1 MIEVRRK
8 IFNLY
13 NKIPYRIKKKLA
25 LSEKIIPYNIV
36 FGKKYKKILF
46 KIKSFEYLS
55 RNALD
60 IIINKGLSDI
70 LLYAFNNTSYYS
82 NNFKK
87 AGLSKRMLFEAPRES
102 LAKIEFVNKRIMM
115 DRFNEF
121 LAFNWKKISKDYVST
136 GGTSGEP
143 FYFYINSNRSTK
155 EWAYITDQWSRVS
168 YTIKSRRATFRG
180 SRIQGNDWE
189 DDWITRERKFSSF
202 QLTDEYLEKI
212 WPAFHD
218 FEPEFVYAYPSTAIS
233 ICQFMEKHNKRLPQ
247 TVKAWLLGSE
257 NIYDGQREQIE
268 SISGKRVFLWYGHS
282 EKLVLA
288 AECENGKY
296 YHAYPQYGYVE
307 FINEQG
313 EPAKPGEFAEIVGT
327 GFINSVMPFIR
338 YRTGDY
344 CTYLG
349 DHCPQCGRNYQIFEK
364 VRGRWTQEVLIGSG
378 GNRICMS
385 AINLHSNSMENIFRF
400 QFSQKQPG
408 ITTLRIV
415 PKLNFSERDRRAIE
429 KEFNDKF
436 NGSVRVNATVVENIP
451 LTRIGKWKFIDQLI
465 EGI

>member
-1 MIEVRRK
+1 MEVRRK
-8 IFNLY
+8 VFNLY
-13 NKIPYRIKKKLA
+13 NKLPYGIKKTA
-25 LSEKIIPYNIV
+25 SCVGKIIPTVSIL
-36 FGKKYKKILF
+36 GKSYKDTLRF
-46 KIKSFEYLS
+46 IKHTEHMSREELELLS
-55 RNALD
+55 NSRLIHLLQHARRTTRYYRNRMESIGIRDDRDLIKPKEVLTKLGFID
-60 IIINKGLSDI
+60 KRLMTDNFNDFLSNEKNSIACD
-70 LLYAFNNTSYYS
+70 YA
-82 NNFKK
+82 
-87 AGLSKRMLFEAPRES
+87 
-102 LAKIEFVNKRIMM
+102 
-115 DRFNEF
+115 
-121 LAFNWKKISKDYVST
+121 ST

-143 FYFYINSNRSTK
+143 FYFYINSNRSAK
-155 EWAYITDQWSRVS
+155 EWAYITDQWSRIG
-168 YTIKSRRATFRG
+168 YTLKSRRATFRG
-180 SRIQGNDWE
+180 SRIESNDWE

-212 WPAFHD
+212 WLAFHD

-268 SISGKRVFLWYGHS
+268 SVSGKRVFLWYGHS

-288 AECENGKY
+288 AECENSKY

-385 AINLHSNSMENIFRF
+385 AINIHSNSMENIFRF
-400 QFSQKQPG
+400 QFFQEQSG
-408 ITTLRIV
+408 IATLRIV
-415 PKLNFSERDRRAIE
+415 PKLNFSEKDRKAIE

-451 LTRIGKWKFIDQLI
+451 LTRIGKWKFIDQRI
-465 EGI
+465 EKI